1 MELLGSNV
9 YKGLIE
15 YDCILRRERYGDNKV
30 TIPNKKSVK
39 RSLLD
44 KVFSWTY
51 IIYYQEKVHIL
62 KYRISCVYL
71 RTSTYSLV

>member
-39 RSLLD
+39 HSLLD
-44 KVFSWTY
+44 KVFS
-51 IIYYQEKVHIL
+51 
-62 KYRISCVYL
+62 
-71 RTSTYSLV
+71 